1 MVNISEVMNVQ
12 YNMDPYSIPDPSM
25 GGDPGLQQ
33 QQYPPEDDYYNGA
46 MQPAMG
52 MDEMGGAHYGAGMMA
67 NEVGVPM
74 QMAPPQDDGVLG
86 GAPPQPIPES
96 PYLSQ
101 LIYERQNIDPHLL
114 PQSCALLDMG

>member
-1 MVNISEVMNVQ
+1 MNVQ

-25 GGDPGLQQ
+25 GDPGLQQ
-33 QQYPPEDDYYNGA
+33 QYPPEEDYYNGA
-46 MQPAMG
+46 MQQPTMG
-52 MDEMGGAHYGAGMMA
+52 MDEISGGHYGAAMMA
-67 NEVGVPM
+67 NEAVPM
-74 QMAPPQDDGVLG
+74 QMPPTQDDGVLG